1 MTFGNNTYYRSRS
14 KRLQSS
20 FQGLLNWLRTFL
32 RARRRS
38 ISPQFLLLG
47 TLALFLVGILCSQII
62 YRQVRVGRVR
72 QEIARLEERNHNL
85 RMAVNHRE
93 VKVARL
99 KRLDRIQKI
108 AMTQLGMVSSDTV
121 PVLEIETG
129 QWAQLSPEG
138 GRSP

>member
-20 FQGLLNWLRTFL
+20 FQGLLNWLRRFL

-38 ISPQFLLLG
+38 VSPQFLFLG
-47 TLALFLVGILCSQII
+47 TLALFLVGVLCSQIV
-62 YRQVRVGRVR
+62 YRQVRLGRVR
-72 QEIARLEERNHNL
+72 QEIHRLESKNHNL
-85 RMAVNHRE
+85 RMTVNRRE

-108 AMTQLGMVSSDTV
+108 AITQLGMVAADTV
-121 PVLEIETG
+121 PVMKVKTG